1 MLAIPWRPGQFF
13 PTHRARTCAW
23 KVDGSQLLGVFL
35 KRLPSFLAETAR
47 GWWPSVTGLPGLIWC
62 LQQGARPGAQG
73 EESQPPPTSAVF
85 SSCTAR
91 GFHNSAWGGGGG
103 GGEERPS

>member
-23 KVDGSQLLGVFL
+23 KVDGSRLLGVFL

-85 SSCTAR
+85 SSCTAH
-91 GFHNSAWGGGGG
+91 GFHNSAWGRG